1 MMRLLN
7 RFKNKVMPSNQSS
20 SASTPAVSPET
31 AYSLLSNERR
41 RLIIDYLADMDAS
54 TTDAR
59 EIADYLSST
68 GDDRTAAYISCIQ
81 QHLPRMSQV
90 GLIEYDEQAKTVRPL
105 ASLDAVYE
113 AHKAVER
120 TLD

>member
-1 MMRLLN
+1 MRLLN
-7 RFKNKVMPSNQSS
+7 RFKNAVTPTNRTSP
-20 SASTPAVSPET
+20 ASTPSVSPST

-41 RLIIDYLADMDAS
+41 RLIITYLADMDAS
-54 TTDAR
+54 TTTAR

-68 GDDRTAAYISCIQ
+68 GDDRTAAYISCTQ
-81 QHLPRMSQV
+81 QHLPRLSKA
-90 GLIEYDEQAKTVRPL
+90 GLIEYDEGGKTVHPL
-105 ASLDAVYE
+105 ASLNAVYE

>member
-1 MMRLLN
+1 MGLLTRLKNAVEPLN
-7 RFKNKVMPSNQSS
+7 RTPP
-20 SASTPAVSPET
+20 ASTSSVPPST
-31 AYSLLSNERR
+31 AYSLLANERR
-41 RLIIDYLADMDAS
+41 RLIIAYLANMDAS
-54 TTDAR
+54 ITDAG

-68 GDDRTAAYISCIQ
+68 GDDRTAAYISCTQ
-81 QHLPRMSQV
+81 YLLPKMSQA

-105 ASLDAVYE
+105 ASLDAVHE

>member
-1 MMRLLN
+1 MQLLN
-7 RFKNKVMPSNQSS
+7 RLRNTVTSSNRTSP
-20 SASTPAVSPET
+20 ASTPSVSPST
-31 AYSLLSNERR
+31 AYSLLVNERR
-41 RLIIDYLADMDAS
+41 RLIIAYLADMDTS

-81 QHLPRMSQV
+81 QQLPRMSQA
-90 GLIEYDEQAKTVRPL
+90 GLIEYDEREKTVRPL
-105 ASLDAVYE
+105 ASLDAGHE